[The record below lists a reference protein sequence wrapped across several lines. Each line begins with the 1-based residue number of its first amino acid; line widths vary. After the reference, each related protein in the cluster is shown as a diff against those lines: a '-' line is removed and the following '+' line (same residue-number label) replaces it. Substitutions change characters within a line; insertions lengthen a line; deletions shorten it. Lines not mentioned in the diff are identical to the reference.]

1 MPLVAL
7 LKPPKDVVTDRV
19 VSLISHLADDK
30 RQVKAI
36 VSAGTLLQLTQ

>member
-7 LKPPKDVVTDRV
+7 LKSPKSVVTDRV
-19 VSLISHLADDK
+19 VSVISHLAEDK
-30 RQVKAI
+30 RHIEAI